1 MADWLVVHA
10 NDGRAA
16 DGARLVSEGGVT
28 EMHTGRAPIGYALDW
43 DTKGP
48 VDAPTRVEHSG
59 NLLTY
64 SAFQAALPD
73 SGYGVVLLFNSGSAF
88 LLDQSATFEGVLD
101 VVEGA
106 DVITRGPRLSTTTPD
121 AALASSTVVVLL
133 LGTRGILTS
142 RRWTA
147 RHVPYLAEL
156 LYSGR
161 DVTWLGA
168 AYGWPALVV
177 FVAASLVA
185 AAATVMARLSQ
196 FGRRRATGLGAGENR
211 TMELGE
217 VTTRGHARPDE
228 DVAEVERYRAGGDPG
243 LLGDVTT
250 VPLSSR

>member
-73 SGYGVVLLFNSGSAF
+73 SGYGVALLFNSGSAF

-142 RRWTA
+142 RRWAA
-147 RHVPYLAEL
+147 RHGPSGARAMLRMVPLLGVVGLVAAFPCHAQL
-156 LYSGR
+156 LYSSR

-177 FVAASLVA
+177 FVATSLVA
-185 AAATVMARLSQ
+185 ATATVMARVLQ
-196 FGRRRATGLGAGENR
+196 FGRHRPTGLGAGENR

-217 VTTRGHARPDE
+217 VTTRGHARPDGS
-228 DVAEVERYRAGGDPG
+228 A
-243 LLGDVTT
+243 
-250 VPLSSR
+250 